1 MIDIAQIF
9 EERPKKWKIK
19 GDQFLWEEIRLVFI
33 KHNRDFTVGTF
44 QSSLNGFISGFI
56 IKHGKKIS
64 DDIVHIERFPFDSA
78 SRGSISLGWWKRK
91 GVPLLVKRF
100 EEKVK

>member
-1 MIDIAQIF
+1 MIDIGQIF
-9 EERPKKWKIK
+9 EEKPKKWKLK

-33 KHNRDFTVGTF
+33 KHNREFTVSTF

-64 DDIVHIERFPFDSA
+64 NDIVHIDKFPFDGQ
-78 SRGSISLGWWKRK
+78 SRGSISLGWWKRR
-91 GVPLLVKRF
+91 GVPLLVNRF
-100 EEKVK
+100 EETIK